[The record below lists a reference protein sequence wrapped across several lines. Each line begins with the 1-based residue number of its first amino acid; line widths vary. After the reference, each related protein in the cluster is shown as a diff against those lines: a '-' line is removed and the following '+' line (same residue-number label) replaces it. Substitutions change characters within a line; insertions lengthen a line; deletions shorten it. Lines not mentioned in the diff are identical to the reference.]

1 MSWDIKPGSEN
12 EFFEFIMRDFAPGI
26 HRLGLKVTEIWYT
39 IHGDGPQMF
48 LGAVTEDLPEM
59 NEVIHSNEWHEL
71 QGKLQA
77 FVTNFRQKIVQ
88 AKTRFQIF

>member
-1 MSWDIKPGSEN
+1 
-12 EFFEFIMRDFAPGI
+12 
-26 HRLGLKVTEIWYT
+26 
-39 IHGDGPQMF
+39 MF